1 MKQHK
6 PNKPNSQLREAVIT
20 VQELTAAMRKYYAQ
34 NNMTNSTVQD
44 ILNHVEQRLIE
55 KQSITPKQTLWL
67 IENAAKLTA
76 APIGHKIMEHLLLCM
91 ESGGTD
97 EQRRAADAVHEHSRT
112 VTSNNNFNELFY
124 FSDSDLLSEIA
135 ARLADR

>member
-1 MKQHK
+1 MKTHK
-6 PNKPNSQLREAVIT
+6 PNPQLREAVIT
-20 VQELTAAMRKYYAQ
+20 VQELVTAMRKHYAK

-67 IENAAKLTA
+67 VENAGKLTA
-76 APIGHKIMEHLLLCM
+76 APIGHTIMEHLLLCM

-97 EQRRAADAVHEHSRT
+97 EQRRAADTVHEHSRS
-112 VTSNNNFNELFY
+112 VVAHNKFNELFY
-124 FSDSDLLSEIA
+124 LTDDDLLSEIA
-135 ARLADR
+135 ARLAAR